1 MMSEKLK
8 SILKGIWAFC
18 SYLFWPRWGR
28 NRDNNN
34 QEESFSNKSSMIKP
48 PYYPHWQT
56 FAYKYQGREQS
67 VFEDLARNL
76 FRREMGV
83 KSGLFQRVNHKG
95 NETEVVEKDG
105 KIIGFQAKFF
115 TNGINADDIIDS
127 MTAAKEANP
136 RQTHY
141 FIYCNQTFGNPK
153 RRKCAKKTDPIPDKT
168 YEEEKIEN
176 AAKSLGLT
184 IVWKLDKAILDEVNE
199 DENIRKV
206 FFEVEAGGQENKTEK
221 YANSNEALKKLYDLI
236 IDEANQM
243 DTCVIYVMNRG
254 GIDWFNVMENRYP
267 MYNSI
272 YAIKGF
278 VETNR
283 FFFTDETYVK
293 INSYFE
299 LARDLKCA
307 LEDVVMAICSADDQD
322 AITDVYD
329 LTYERDIHCN
339 ARFVREMMTAF
350 RAADDHPAY
359 DAFADTYE
367 QHQELRNEILTL
379 IDSKRDVAI

>member
-1 MMSEKLK
+1 
-8 SILKGIWAFC
+8 
-18 SYLFWPRWGR
+18 
-28 NRDNNN
+28 
-34 QEESFSNKSSMIKP
+34 MIKP

-83 KSGLFQRVNHKG
+83 KNGLFQRVNHKG

-105 KIIGFQAKFF
+105 KVIGFQAKFF

-127 MTAAKEANP
+127 MTAAKEANL

-176 AAKSLGLT
+176 TAKKLGLN
-184 IVWKLDKAILDEVNE
+184 IVWKLDKVILDEVND
-199 DENIRKV
+199 DENLRKV
-206 FFEVEAGGQENKTEK
+206 FFEVDAGGQEKKTEK
-221 YANSNEALKKLYDLI
+221 CANGNEALKKLYDLI
-236 IDEANQM
+236 IDEANQI
-243 DTCVIYVMNRG
+243 DTCVIFVMNRG
-254 GIDWFNVMENRYP
+254 GIDWFNVIENRYP

-272 YAIKGF
+272 YAINEF
-278 VETNR
+278 IETNR
-283 FFFTDETYVK
+283 FFFTDKTYIK
-293 INSYFE
+293 INNYFE
-299 LARDLKCA
+299 VARDLSEA
-307 LEDVVMAICSADDQD
+307 LASAVMAIYSADDQD
-322 AITDVYD
+322 AAITDVYD
-329 LTYERDIHCN
+329 LTYQQDIHCN
-339 ARFVREMMTAF
+339 AHFVRMMMTAF
-350 RAADDHPAY
+350 KAADNHPAY
-359 DAFADTYE
+359 EDFAEKYE
-367 QHQELRNEILTL
+367 IHEGLRNEIIGL